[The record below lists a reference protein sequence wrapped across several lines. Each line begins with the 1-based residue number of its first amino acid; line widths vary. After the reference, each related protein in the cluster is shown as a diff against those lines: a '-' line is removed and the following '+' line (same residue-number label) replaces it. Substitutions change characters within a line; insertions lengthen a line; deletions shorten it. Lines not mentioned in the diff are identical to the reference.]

1 MSLPVL
7 RQDLKI
13 FEAAN
18 TRSGAPSWTLYDP
31 SREAYFQIG
40 VLELEMLSRWHL
52 DDATLIV
59 RKIAE
64 QTTLHPGEE
73 DVLRLCE
80 FLKANHLVHGWW
92 IDAARAKAR
101 YVPFRRILDQLVFTR
116 VTLFRCRGFLERSIR
131 RIEWMFTP
139 LFMKVVA
146 AGGFLSLYLVS
157 RQWDAYSNQF
167 SYLFTLEGAIIGLLV
182 LAFSKMCHELGH
194 AYVATRHGVPVPEI
208 GVALVVFWPMLY
220 TNTTHAWRI
229 KDRRARL
236 MIDAA
241 GIFAELILAIVF
253 TLVWCV
259 LPEGTLRGAVW
270 YLSSSAWIVTLAV
283 NLNPLMRF
291 DGYYLLADRLDMPNL
306 MSRSLAMARWWLRC
320 SAFGF
325 SELPPENQG
334 KSTRNAMVIYGI
346 ACGAY
351 RVTIVCAII
360 VAIYHMFFKALAL
373 LLAGAVV
380 WYYIV
385 LPLRRES
392 AQWLPMLRIYLQ
404 GGMKRRRFWAVA
416 ILVLAVILPLP
427 TVVRVPAV
435 AVATEESRIHS
446 VVPAW
451 VSEVTVYEGRRVEKG
466 QILVILE
473 SPDLEN
479 RRKQAEVRARA
490 LAVQLARQPAAL
502 SLRENH
508 QVLTQRYAEV
518 LSEISGIDEQIAQ
531 LVVRAQHDGVIR
543 DISEQLRVGSWVG
556 PREQL
561 MRVVG
566 AGVTVDGY
574 VTESGMSRFG
584 SGASGRFFPE
594 LPGASSFAVSGA
606 EADPVRALRIERAAL
621 ASTDGGAL
629 EAQRDERGNL
639 VPVGAAYRIRSQ
651 SVDAMSVSGM
661 TMRGEVLFEGAW
673 RSLLVSWLRPL
684 FSVLVRESAF

>member
-40 VLELEMLSRWHL
+40 ALELEMLSRWHL
-52 DDATLIV
+52 DDASLIV

-64 QTTLHPGEE
+64 QTTLRPRDE
-73 DVLRLCE
+73 DVLRLCA
-80 FLKANHLVHGWW
+80 FLKDNHLVHGWW
-92 IDAARAKAR
+92 IDAARARTPYA
-101 YVPFRRILDQLVFTR
+101 PFRKLLDQLVFTR
-116 VTLFRCRGFLERSIR
+116 LTLFRSWGFLARSIR

-139 LFMKVVA
+139 LFIKVVA
-146 AGGFLSLYLVS
+146 ASGLLSLYLVS

-229 KDRRARL
+229 KDRRIRL

-253 TLVWCV
+253 TLIWCV
-259 LPEGTLRGAVW
+259 LPEGALRGAVW
-270 YLSSSAWIVTLAV
+270 YLSSTAWIVTLAV

-306 MSRSLAMARWWLRC
+306 MSRSLSMARWWLKC

-325 SELPPENQG
+325 SEAPPENQG
-334 KSTRNAMVIYGI
+334 RSMRNAMVIYGV

-351 RVTIVCAII
+351 RVAIVCAII
-360 VAIYHMFFKALAL
+360 VAIYHMFFKALAVV
-373 LLAGAVV
+373 LAAAAI
-380 WYYIV
+380 WHYIV
-385 LPLRRES
+385 VPLRRETVHL
-392 AQWLPMLRIYLQ
+392 LPMLRIYLE
-404 GGMKRRRFWAVA
+404 GGLKRRRFWAAAV
-416 ILVLAVILPLP
+416 LVLAVTLPLP

-451 VSEVTVYEGRRVEKG
+451 VSEVAVQEGMLVEKG
-466 QILVILE
+466 RILLRME

-508 QVLTQRYAEV
+508 QVLTQRYAET
-518 LSEISGIDEQIAQ
+518 LSEISGLDEQLGQ
-531 LVVRAQHDGVIR
+531 LVMRAQHDGVVR
-543 DISEQLRVGSWVG
+543 DISDQLRVGSWVG
-556 PREQL
+556 PKEQL

-574 VTESGMSRFG
+574 AAESGMSRFR

-594 LPGASSFAVSGA
+594 LPGVSSFAVGGA
-606 EADPVRALRIERAAL
+606 EADPVRSLRIERAAL
-621 ASTDGGAL
+621 ASAEGGAL
-629 EAQRDERGNL
+629 DAQRDDRGNL
-639 VPVGAAYRIRSQ
+639 VPVGAIYRIRSR
-651 SVDAMSVSGM
+651 SVDAMQIPAM
-661 TMRGEVLFEGAW
+661 TMRGEVVFEGAW
-673 RSLLVSWLRPL
+673 RSLLVSWLKPF
-684 FSVLVRESAF
+684 FSVLLRESAF